1 LEVVIVP
8 IDPVPKRLDQQV
20 RVLQIIVGALMV
32 GVISFGVVAI
42 VLGSGKQG
50 GGDSPVWMI
59 AAGFAVVMLI
69 ARHVMGV
76 VMLNGSRRQIA
87 NGTWQIP
94 ASRGQVDS
102 FPADATDAD
111 RLLAVLQTVTIV
123 QCALPE
129 GAAFFNVIAY
139 IVDGRVASLVMVAV
153 LLLWMSSSFPTRDRV
168 VNWIGRQLELVE
180 LERGQPS

>member
-1 LEVVIVP
+1 MP
-8 IDPVPKRLDQQV
+8 IDPVPQRLDQQV
-20 RVLQIIVGALMV
+20 RVLQIIVGALMF

-42 VLGSGKQG
+42 VIRIGKQG

-59 AAGFAVVMLI
+59 AGGFAVMMLI
-69 ARHVMGV
+69 ARQIVGV
-76 VMLNGSRRQIA
+76 SMVNGIRRQIA
-87 NGTWQIP
+87 KGTWQPPTKGGGP
-94 ASRGQVDS
+94 A

-111 RLLAVLQTVTIV
+111 RLLSLLQTVTIV

-129 GAAFFNVIAY
+129 GAAFFNLIAY
-139 IVDGRVASLVMVAV
+139 IMSGHLASLATVAV

>member
-1 LEVVIVP
+1 MP

-20 RVLQIIVGALMV
+20 RVLQIIVGALMF
-32 GVISFGVVAI
+32 GVTSFGVVAI
-42 VLGSGKQG
+42 VIGSRKEG
-50 GGDSPVWMI
+50 GGDSPIWMI
-59 AAGFAVVMLI
+59 AAGFALLMLI
-69 ARHVMGV
+69 ARQTMGV
-76 VMLNGSRRQIA
+76 VMVNGIRRQIA
-87 NGTWQIP
+87 NGTWQPSTKGGSP
-94 ASRGQVDS
+94 A

-129 GAAFFNVIAY
+129 GAAFFNLIAY
-139 IVDGRVASLVMVAV
+139 IVDGHVMSLGIVAV